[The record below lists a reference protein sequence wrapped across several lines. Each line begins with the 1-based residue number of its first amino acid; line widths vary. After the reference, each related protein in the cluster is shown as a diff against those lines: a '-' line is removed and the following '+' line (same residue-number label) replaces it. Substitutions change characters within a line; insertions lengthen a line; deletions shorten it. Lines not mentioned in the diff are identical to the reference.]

1 MNHINPDR
9 DRFEAVASSSRVCVW
24 GRRHQKVHTSP
35 PRNCQI
41 LHVHRRCQ
49 SPRRTRGWC
58 APPSGSSA
66 EPFCRALPQS
76 SSAELLHWSR
86 AVAVL
91 LRRAISRKAGQPP
104 HARAPHPTPRGV
116 SLTGGGKGETLGKV
130 SPLGGGAKV
139 RLPRPSQVR
148 VHLHPSF
155 LISKRWLK
163 KCPGRDRAFSLTH
176 P

>member
-49 SPRRTRGWC
+49 SPRRTRG
-58 APPSGSSA
+58 
-66 EPFCRALPQS
+66 

-116 SLTGGGKGETLGKV
+116 SLTGGAKV
-130 SPLGGGAKV
+130 RLWAKSHPWGGAKV

-163 KCPGRDRAFSLTH
+163 KCPGRERAFSLTR